1 MSASHPGQCANQ
13 LDSNANVRIDS
24 LVSSQVYEIVKT
36 IYAHAPPQKASS
48 QDGDPSE
55 KPDPSSRIKVL
66 QSTLGQLRLNNIA
79 TLDALMTHF
88 TRLIDLTSAD
98 EGYVTSLANVLA
110 PCILRPRTESSLTIS
125 ERHSYRLIRDL
136 FEYKDVIFGELKRQS
151 SSGTLPSGGSSGTT
165 TLASPPGGR
174 NRTSSAADE
183 SNRRA
188 NMEARAK
195 AISERNRDKSPG
207 PGNRH
212 RRDKSTGEGYGRFP
226 VVASPTAT
234 THPPTS
240 VSVADRIRQAN
251 TRHSLEVPS
260 STESSPVTTRDEAKS
275 LPDPPVTNGA
285 VPRAVHI
292 PPPAPVQTSTDSPT
306 RGLAQAL
313 SSAASTPTEE
323 PGSAT
328 PQDVEKQN
336 SLKRSSMGSG
346 GKYVGRT
353 KGLSRTPGSKGSL
366 GGVREA
372 EVEPTRG
379 VTLEDKPMDD

>member
-1 MSASHPGQCANQ
+1 MSS
-13 LDSNANVRIDS
+13 DS

-36 IYAHAPPQKASS
+36 IYAHAPPLKPSS
-48 QDGDPSE
+48 STDDPSE

-79 TLDALMTHF
+79 TLDALTTHF

-98 EGYVTSLANVLA
+98 ETYVSSLANALA
-110 PCILRPRTESSLTIS
+110 PCILRPRTENSLTIS
-125 ERHSYRLIRDL
+125 ERHPYRLIRDL
-136 FEYKDVIFGELKRQS
+136 FEYKDEIFGELKRQS
-151 SSGTLPSGGSSGTT
+151 SSGTLPSGAASGSGTI
-165 TLASPPGGR
+165 ASPPGPR
-174 NRTSSAADE
+174 DRAVSSTDE

-195 AISERNRDKSPG
+195 AISARNRDKSPG

-212 RRDKSTGEGYGRFP
+212 RRDKSTGEAQGRFP
-226 VVASPTAT
+226 VVASPTAA
-234 THPPTS
+234 THQQAAS
-240 VSVADRIRQAN
+240 ASVADRIRQAN
-251 TRHSLEVPS
+251 ARHSLEVPS
-260 STESSPVTTRDEAKS
+260 STESSPVATRDDSKT
-275 LPDPPVTNGA
+275 LPDLPTTNGTI
-285 VPRAVHI
+285 PRAVHI
-292 PPPAPVQTSTDSPT
+292 PPPAVTQPASTDSPT

-323 PGSAT
+323 GVST
-328 PQDVEKQN
+328 PQEVEKQN

-366 GGVREA
+366 RGVREA
-372 EVEPTRG
+372 QDEAPRG